1 MFLATRSRLFAIAYR
16 MLGSVSDAEDI
27 LQDCFL
33 RWQSVEQSEVRDP
46 VGYLLRITS
55 RLCLDQLKSARVRR
69 EEYPGEWLPEPILTD
84 EPLDGLDHDVSVAL
98 LMALERLSPAER
110 AAFLLHDVFDTPF
123 AEISDLLDRSAASC
137 RQLAT
142 RARKKVQDGKPKT
155 PVAPGQSQALTEAF
169 FRAAK
174 AGDLDSLKHML
185 ADDVQLIS
193 DGGGKAMAALNP
205 IFGAAKVLRLLD
217 GLARK
222 YPDHSPTATRQC
234 HLNGLP
240 AMLSLEPEGIL
251 QATALEIEA
260 GRISR
265 IYVIRNP
272 DKTRHLLSALNG
284 DDLPKN
290 EISPR
295 IGG

>member
-16 MLGSVSDAEDI
+16 MLGTVSDAEDI
-27 LQDCFL
+27 LQDCYL

-46 VGYLLRITS
+46 VGYLVRVTS
-55 RLCLDQLKSARVRR
+55 RLCLDHLKSARVRR
-69 EEYPGEWLPEPILTD
+69 EKYPGEWLPEPILTN
-84 EPLDGLDHDVSVAL
+84 EPLERLDHDVSVAL

-123 AEISDLLDRSAASC
+123 AEISDLLERSPASC

-142 RARKKVQDGKPKT
+142 RARKKVQDGKPKKR
-155 PVAPGQSQALTEAF
+155 VAPGEGQALTEAF

-174 AGDLDSLKHML
+174 AGDLDGLKHLL

-205 IFGAAKVLRLLD
+205 IFGADKVLRLFK

-222 YPDHSPTATRQC
+222 YPGQSPTQTHRC
-234 HLNGLP
+234 YLNGLP
-240 AMLSLEPEGIL
+240 AMISLEPEGL
-251 QATALEIEA
+251 VQATALEIEA
-260 GRISR
+260 GLISR

-272 DKTRHLLSALNG
+272 DKTRHLLSALQNAN
-284 DDLPKN
+284 LPQK
-290 EISPR
+290 
-295 IGG
+295 

>member
-1 MFLATRSRLFAIAYR
+1 MRATTLTPDGADVFLETRSRLFAIAYR
-16 MLGSVSDAEDI
+16 MLGTVSDAEDI
-27 LQDCFL
+27 LQDCYL

-46 VGYLLRITS
+46 VGFLVRVTS
-55 RLCLDQLKSARVRR
+55 RLCLDHLKSARVRR
-69 EEYPGEWLPEPILTD
+69 EEYPGAWLPELILTE
-84 EPLDGLDHDVSVAL
+84 EPPASIDHDVSVAL

-123 AEISDLLDRSAASC
+123 AEISDLLERSAASC

-155 PVAPGQSQALTEAF
+155 RLAPDQGKALTEAF

-174 AGDLDSLKHML
+174 AGDLDGLKHLL

-205 IFGAAKVLRLLD
+205 IIGAEKVLRLFE

-222 YPDHSPTATRQC
+222 YPGQSPTETRLC

-260 GRISR
+260 GRITR

-272 DKTRHLLSALNG
+272 DKTRHLTSALNA
-284 DDLPKN
+284 K
-290 EISPR
+290 
-295 IGG
+295 